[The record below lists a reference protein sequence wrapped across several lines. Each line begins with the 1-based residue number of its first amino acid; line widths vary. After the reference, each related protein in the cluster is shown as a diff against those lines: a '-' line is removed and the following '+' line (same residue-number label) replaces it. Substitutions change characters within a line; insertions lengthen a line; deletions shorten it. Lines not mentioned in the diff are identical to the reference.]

1 LLLFYIDQNVQI
13 IAKKIVEFSNSNFT
27 RDVIKTFSPKTFNLL
42 HKSAISLANINYSNL
57 KYYFMLEVVVT
68 FISLFFGL
76 NFGMK
81 KGIEISKNEVKSSY
95 EEYSG
100 KQKYVFEKVLDL
112 LNTR

>member
-57 KYYFMLEVVVT
+57 KYYFMLEVVV
-68 FISLFFGL
+68 
-76 NFGMK
+76 
-81 KGIEISKNEVKSSY
+81 ISKNEVKSSY